1 MDKTIKL
8 EWHRVNNARTRCLR
22 ITSKEEKAVRSKL
35 TSGRYMTLETR
46 KDGTKFTNRALKDA
60 ADRLS
65 ALASQYDN
73 TQKQLVEQV
82 PMIFLSFSKPQSP
95 A

>member
-8 EWHRVNNARTRCLR
+8 EWHRVNNSRTRCLR
-22 ITSKEEKAVRSKL
+22 ITSKEEKTVRSKL

-65 ALASQYDN
+65 ALASQYDD
-73 TQKQLVEQV
+73 TQKKLVEQV
-82 PMIFLSFSKPQSP
+82 IDPSGI
-95 A
+95 